1 MAITRKKN
9 IGLLLI
15 EAGIL
20 EPEQLEQALLK
31 QSKEATSGYIG
42 EVLINGGLIDEKTRN
57 RFLSQQ
63 LHIPTVELGHFD
75 VDKSVL
81 GMIPE
86 RIVREYNVLP
96 VFKLN
101 NKKINFAVPTGNFGD
116 IYAGYIAKKMGL
128 GIDKLI
134 VATNENDILKRAINT
149 GEYKPD
155 QTKSSFSPSMDIQVS
170 SNFERQL
177 FESCDRDSE
186 KIKKIMKSFT
196 EQENYELEKK
206 ILTNEK
212 TKMKKFKKRLIRIS

>member
-31 QSKEATSGYIG
+31 QSNEANSGYIG
-42 EVLINGGLIDEKTRN
+42 EVLKSAGLIDEKTRN

-86 RIVREYNVLP
+86 RIVSEYNVLP

-101 NKKINFAVPTGNFGD
+101 NTLSVAIVDTIDSDPINA
-116 IYAGYIAKKMGL
+116 A
-128 GIDKLI
+128 
-134 VATNENDILKRAINT
+134 
-149 GEYKPD
+149 
-155 QTKSSFSPSMDIQVS
+155 
-170 SNFERQL
+170 
-177 FESCDRDSE
+177 
-186 KIKKIMKSFT
+186 
-196 EQENYELEKK
+196 
-206 ILTNEK
+206 
-212 TKMKKFKKRLIRIS
+212 